1 MNYSTTIRTLLVALA
16 AVGLLGL
23 TACDQTIDKDPEQ
36 SLPIDQV
43 FQDVSGAQSALT
55 GAYSGLQADG
65 VYGGFQVMAGDFTAD
80 IATFDG
86 SFTTWQQAA
95 AFNVS
100 STHGPTD
107 NIWDDHYDVINRANL
122 IIENAPNIEGAD
134 QGQIDDL
141 VGQAKFIRALSY
153 FNLVRWFAQP
163 YEPGASNDQPGVILQ
178 TDGVQSTDPDF
189 NQPRASVGD
198 IYGQIRTDLE
208 DAISRLDVKAERIR
222 AGQAVANALLAK
234 VSLYQGRYDE
244 AAARADTIITERD
257 GFTLSDD
264 PTVPYANESNP
275 EIIFS
280 TSFSSIDNSG
290 TNAFMSSFYLP
301 SDFGGRGDITANSQ
315 FLSDAESGDRR
326 ATATTGLGLSDDNPG
341 PEIKGDNLL
350 YSYGDGGGTPAA
362 WTNKWTNPNF
372 GDDMPV
378 LRVAEMYLIRAEG
391 RVRGSGSASDAR
403 DDVNAIRSR
412 AGLNNVSS
420 SLSGQALIDEIIQQ
434 RRYELAFEGDRRHDL
449 QRLGR
454 PITSGSGTVQPGD
467 SQRILPI
474 PAREIEV
481 NDALDQSSQNPG
493 Y

>member
-1 MNYSTTIRTLLVALA
+1 MSYSTIRTLFFALA

-55 GAYSGLQADG
+55 GAYSGLQGGVDNG

-80 IATFDG
+80 VANFSG

-95 AFNVS
+95 AFNIS
-100 STHGPTD
+100 STHGPTE
-107 NIWDDHYDVINRANL
+107 NIWDDHYNVINRANL
-122 IIENAPNIEGAD
+122 VIENAPDVPEINQA
-134 QGQIDDL
+134 QIDDL
-141 VGQAKFIRALSY
+141 VGQAKFIRALAY

-163 YEPGASNDQPGVILQ
+163 YEPGAANDQPGVILQ
-178 TDGVQSTDPDF
+178 TDGVQSTNPDF
-189 NQPRASVGD
+189 DQPRATVGE
-198 IYGQIRTDLE
+198 IYQQIRNDLE
-208 DAISRLDVKAERIR
+208 DAVSRLEVKGSRIR

-234 VSLYQGRYDE
+234 VSLYQGRWDE
-244 AAARADTIITERD
+244 AADRADTVINR
-257 GFTLSDD
+257 GAFALSGD
-264 PTVPYANESNP
+264 PTVPYTNESSS
-275 EIIFS
+275 EIIFAV
-280 TSFSSIDNSG
+280 SFSGIDNPG
-290 TNAFMSSFYLP
+290 TNDFMGSFYLP
-301 SDFGGRGDITANSQ
+301 GDLGGRGDINPLGQ
-315 FLSDAESGDRR
+315 FVSNAEAGDIR
-326 ATATTGLGLSDDNPG
+326 TGVGAVD
-341 PEIKGDNLL
+341 GDSLL
-350 YSYGDGGGTPAA
+350 YSYEGNL
-362 WTNKWTNPNF
+362 WSNKWTQSNF

-391 RVRGSGSASDAR
+391 YARGSGTAADAR
-403 DDVNAIRSR
+403 ADVNAIRNR
-412 AGLNNVSS
+412 AGLSDVST

-454 PITSGSGTVQPGD
+454 PITSSSGTLQPGD
-467 SQRILPI
+467 PQRILPI

>member
-1 MNYSTTIRTLLVALA
+1 
-16 AVGLLGL
+16 
-23 TACDQTIDKDPEQ
+23 
-36 SLPIDQV
+36 
-43 FQDVSGAQSALT
+43 
-55 GAYSGLQADG
+55 
-65 VYGGFQVMAGDFTAD
+65 MAGDFTAD
-80 IATFDG
+80 IANFDG
-86 SFTTWQQAA
+86 SFTTWQRAA

-107 NIWDDHYDVINRANL
+107 NIWEDHYDVINRANL
-122 IIENAPNIEGAD
+122 IIENVPNLEGAD
-134 QGQIDDL
+134 QSQVDNL

-163 YEPGASNDQPGVILQ
+163 YKSGASNDQPGVILQ

-198 IYGQIRTDLE
+198 IYEQIRTDLE
-208 DAISRLDVKAERIR
+208 DAISRLDVKAARIR
-222 AGQAVANALLAK
+222 AGQAVAEALLAK

-244 AAARADTIITERD
+244 ASSLAGTVIRRD

-264 PTVPYANESNP
+264 PIVPYANESNP

-301 SDFGGRGDITANSQ
+301 DDFGGRGDITANSQ
-315 FLSDAESGDRR
+315 FVSDAESGDRR
-326 ATATTGLGLSDDNPG
+326 ATATTGLGLSGDNPG

-350 YSYGDGGGTPAA
+350 YSYADGGGSPAA

-378 LRVAEMYLIRAEG
+378 LRVAEMYLIRAEAEA
-391 RVRGSGSASDAR
+391 RSSSGSESQAR
-403 DDVNAIRSR
+403 QDVNAIRNR
-412 AGLNNVSS
+412 AGLGDVSS
-420 SLSGQALIDEIIQQ
+420 SLSDQALIDEIIQQ

-454 PITSGSGTVQPGD
+454 PITSSRSGTVQPGA